1 MSVRS
6 NQVLPST
13 QLYEA
18 NMDDSSILYD
28 EGPSAVDLP
37 FEDPDE
43 ADDVF

>member
-1 MSVRS
+1 MSVRT

-13 QLYEA
+13 YEP

>member
-6 NQVLPST
+6 NQVLPT
-13 QLYEA
+13 QFYEA
-18 NMDDSSILYD
+18 NMDDSSIIYD